1 MDKTEPNSDEP
12 RDRDS
17 MQAGFDEIFNSI
29 MAHTA
34 DNIMLLDQDG
44 LIRYINETVP
54 DLTVDQVIGTSVYN
68 YVPED
73 QHGIMLSCFE
83 RVANSHK
90 PDSYDNVYFQEDGSA
105 LHFESRVG
113 PVLQSGELTGF
124 LVISRNV
131 TERQDAAADRDRFFA
146 LSLDLVCVT
155 GQDGF
160 FKRVNPAFERILG
173 FTSAEM
179 LAQPAHKFIHPDD
192 LERSAEAYQLLADG
206 HPLRDFENRYQ
217 HKEGGYRRI
226 AWQAIHDHHTRQIY
240 GAGRD
245 VTEHHA
251 LEEQLRQSQKM
262 EAIGQL
268 AGGVA
273 HDFNNLTLAVL
284 MNADLAQT
292 SLGADH
298 PVSAQLEQIINAGER
313 AAGLTRQLLAFSRR
327 EPLRTAAICINQLIR
342 DFQPFIRRL
351 IPANIEL
358 DTSHVTESLV
368 IEANSGQLEQV
379 LVNFCVNARDA
390 MPNGGQIRIQTTK
403 LTRDLSAESE
413 NAAKAEFVELTI
425 SDNGTGMDSVVAERI
440 FEPFF
445 TTKKVGFGTGLGLAT
460 VYGIIDRHGGWVEVD
475 SSLGRGTTFK
485 VYLRTATSAAIASSV
500 SNARVTDGGR
510 ETILFAEDEE
520 SVRGITTKILEQAG
534 YLVRAAADGEAA
546 VALFKEHADDIQLLL
561 LDIVMPKLSG
571 AEAMI
576 SMREIKPEI
585 PVLFCSGYT
594 SSSNSERGIPDDAD
608 LLEKPYRPN
617 VLLDRV
623 RRILDDSASLLTH
636 RH

>member
-17 MQAGFDEIFNSI
+17 MQAGFDEIFNSL

-226 AWQAIHDHHTRQIY
+226 ACRLSTTTTRARY
-240 GAGRD
+240 TVPGE
-245 VTEHHA
+245 T
-251 LEEQLRQSQKM
+251 LR
-262 EAIGQL
+262 
-268 AGGVA
+268 
-273 HDFNNLTLAVL
+273 NT
-284 MNADLAQT
+284 
-292 SLGADH
+292 
-298 PVSAQLEQIINAGER
+298 
-313 AAGLTRQLLAFSRR
+313 
-327 EPLRTAAICINQLIR
+327 
-342 DFQPFIRRL
+342 
-351 IPANIEL
+351 
-358 DTSHVTESLV
+358 
-368 IEANSGQLEQV
+368 
-379 LVNFCVNARDA
+379 
-390 MPNGGQIRIQTTK
+390 
-403 LTRDLSAESE
+403 
-413 NAAKAEFVELTI
+413 
-425 SDNGTGMDSVVAERI
+425 
-440 FEPFF
+440 
-445 TTKKVGFGTGLGLAT
+445 
-460 VYGIIDRHGGWVEVD
+460 
-475 SSLGRGTTFK
+475 
-485 VYLRTATSAAIASSV
+485 
-500 SNARVTDGGR
+500 
-510 ETILFAEDEE
+510 
-520 SVRGITTKILEQAG
+520 
-534 YLVRAAADGEAA
+534 
-546 VALFKEHADDIQLLL
+546 
-561 LDIVMPKLSG
+561 
-571 AEAMI
+571 
-576 SMREIKPEI
+576 MR
-585 PVLFCSGYT
+585 
-594 SSSNSERGIPDDAD
+594 
-608 LLEKPYRPN
+608 
-617 VLLDRV
+617 
-623 RRILDDSASLLTH
+623 
-636 RH
+636 